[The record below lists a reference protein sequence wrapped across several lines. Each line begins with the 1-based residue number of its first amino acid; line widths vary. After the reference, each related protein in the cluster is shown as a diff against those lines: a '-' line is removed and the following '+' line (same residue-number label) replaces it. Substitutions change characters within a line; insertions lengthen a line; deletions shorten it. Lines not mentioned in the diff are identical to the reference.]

1 MSTTPRSRKSR
12 LAGAMA
18 AKAVIDQPVEEP
30 AEPAEAAE
38 ASAPEQVEEPPAAE
52 VPHQVET
59 AAVAE
64 EEEPQPVEAVTPAVA
79 PEPEPEVIPPA
90 ASTPTIEPDHVEPEV
105 IPPADPVPAEVPEPA
120 PVPEPKPQ
128 AAAVRPDKPLQN
140 AKVLAGVGSVDLGP
154 ELKHLRAVVETGRD
168 QRRYVE
174 NLPRR
179 SEKGTYLRLP
189 VHLQDVLAEYCD
201 RNTAPMGDLVAAV
214 MDSYFRDIGA
224 LPPLGEG
231 NRPVEKFFEKMRKQQ
246 RTYDY

>member
-1 MSTTPRSRKSR
+1 MSTPTRSRKSR

-18 AKAVIDQPVEEP
+18 AKAVIEEPEKTEASPPTLSVAPDPVEP
-30 AEPAEAAE
+30 AAPVDQ
-38 ASAPEQVEEPPAAE
+38 APEAPENTPDAA
-52 VPHQVET
+52 
-59 AAVAE
+59 
-64 EEEPQPVEAVTPAVA
+64 PVEPM
-79 PEPEPEVIPPA
+79 
-90 ASTPTIEPDHVEPEV
+90 ASTPTLDPDQVEPEV
-105 IPPADPVPAEVPEPA
+105 VPSADPGPIETPEVEPA
-120 PVPEPKPQ
+120 TQPQ
-128 AAAVRPDKPLQN
+128 PRSVAPAAGEPLQK
-140 AKVLAGVGSVDLGP
+140 AQVLAGTGQIDLGP

-231 NRPVEKFFEKMRKQQ
+231 NRPVEKFFDKMRKQQ
-246 RTYDY
+246 QQQRRTYD